1 MHMRGAVAAVALWLG
16 VVLVA
21 RVSASPEASPARAP
35 SDPAPRSHE
44 WVLFRDRGPAASLDS
59 ALVAAARSISPRAIA
74 RREKAARERGESPEG
89 PSANA
94 RTLVDVRD
102 LEPNAPYVAAV
113 EAAGAHVRTTSRWLN
128 AVSVDADSEALAA
141 IRALPFVTGIRPVA
155 ILASEDETSGDT
167 PLAPSAPNLADEF
180 WFGPAEHQLEMLGIP
195 EAHAMGY
202 HGEGVLLCVLDSG
215 FELEHE
221 AFDQLEVRATRDFYF
236 HDEQVS
242 YDPGED
248 SPNQTN
254 HGTQVLSILGGF
266 APGHIVG
273 PAYRADFL
281 LGKTEYLPSENKAEE
296 DAWIEGIEWAEAEGA
311 DIVTSSLSYS
321 RWYRPQ
327 DEDGRTAL
335 ITQAANLAFERGVL
349 VFNSI
354 GNQGPG
360 ERTLSP
366 PSDSPSVIAV
376 GATDWNGRLT
386 RFSSLGPTWDGRV
399 KPDLV
404 AMGSG
409 VVHVIPRSRDRYG
422 SGGGTS
428 YSTPLVAGCA
438 ALVLSAHPDWGPEAV
453 RDALMMSGDRAGSPN
468 TRYGWG
474 IPNVRDA
481 IFYPFV
487 EGRARDSRTREPVAH
502 ATVAWEPA
510 GAVDSLAAAPGDS
523 PPRGTA
529 LTDSTGAYVV
539 PNLPPG
545 TYRVRVSAEGY
556 ADAVSEPLAVPPSL
570 GDVNFA
576 LEWNGK

>member
-1 MHMRGAVAAVALWLG
+1 M
-16 VVLVA
+16 
-21 RVSASPEASPARAP
+21 
-35 SDPAPRSHE
+35 
-44 WVLFRDRGPAASLDS
+44 
-59 ALVAAARSISPRAIA
+59 
-74 RREKAARERGESPEG
+74 
-89 PSANA
+89 
-94 RTLVDVRD
+94 RD

-113 EAAGAHVRTTSRWLN
+113 EAAGARIRTTSRWLN
-128 AVSVDADSEALAA
+128 AVSVDAEPEALAT
-141 IRALPFVTGIRPVA
+141 IRQLPFVLDVRPVA
-155 ILASEDETSGDT
+155 VVALEGTDAPGVDSPGGTSSERG
-167 PLAPSAPNLADEF
+167 ADEF
-180 WFGPAEHQLEMLGIP
+180 WYGPAEHQLEMLGIP

-202 HGEGVLLCVLDSG
+202 HGEGILVCVLDSG

-221 AFDQLEVRATRDFYF
+221 AFDQLEVRATRDFLF
-236 HDEQVS
+236 HDENVA
-242 YDPGED
+242 YDPKED
-248 SPNQTN
+248 IINQSN
-254 HGTQVLSILGGF
+254 HGTQVLSILAGF

-273 PAYRADFL
+273 PAYRADFI
-281 LGKTEYLPSENKAEE
+281 LGKTEYLPSETKAEE
-296 DAWIEGIEWAEAEGA
+296 DAWIEGVEWAEAMGA

-321 RWYRPQ
+321 KWYRPQ

-354 GNQGPG
+354 GNQGPD

-366 PSDSPSVIAV
+366 PSDSPDVIAV
-376 GATDWNGRLT
+376 GATNWNGRLT
-386 RFSSLGPTWDGRV
+386 GFSSLGPTWDGRV

-409 VVHVIPRSRDRYG
+409 VAHVIPRSRDRYG
-422 SGGGTS
+422 SGAGTS

-438 ALVLSAHPDWGPEAV
+438 AIVLSAHPDWGPEMV
-453 RDALMMSGDRAGSPN
+453 RDALVLSGDRAGSPN
-468 TRYGWG
+468 NRYGWG

-487 EGRARDSRTREPVAH
+487 DGRVTDGRTREAIAR

-523 PPRGTA
+523 PPRGSVV
-529 LTDSTGAYVV
+529 TDSTGAYVV

-545 TYRVRVSAEGY
+545 RYRLRVSAEGY
-556 ADAVSEPLAVPPSL
+556 ADAVSEPLDVPPSL

-576 LEWNGK
+576 LERRP

>member
-1 MHMRGAVAAVALWLG
+1 MRHVVVGAQRLSAILLQAVLLLGPAPVAGAATG
-16 VVLVA
+16 
-21 RVSASPEASPARAP
+21 ASPQ
-35 SDPAPRSHE
+35 
-44 WVLFRDRGPAASLDS
+44 WILFRDRGTPASVDS
-59 ALVAAARSISPRAIA
+59 ALAAAARTLSPRALA
-74 RREKAARERGESPEG
+74 RREKAARERGQSRP
-89 PSANA
+89 A
-94 RTLVDVRD
+94 VDVRD
-102 LEPNAPYVAAV
+102 LEPSAPYVAAI
-113 EAAGAHVRTTSRWLN
+113 EATGARIRTTSRWLN
-128 AVSVDADSEALAA
+128 AVSVDAEAGILAV
-141 IRALPFVTGIRPVA
+141 IRNLPFVSDVRPVA
-155 ILASEDETSGDT
+155 IVALEDADAAGVDSPSET
-167 PLAPSAPNLADEF
+167 PSERGADEF
-180 WFGPAEHQLEMLGIP
+180 WYGPAEHQLTMLGIP

-202 HGEGVLLCVLDSG
+202 HGEGVLVCVLDSG

-221 AFDQLEVRATRDFYF
+221 AFDQLEVRATRDFLF
-236 HDEQVS
+236 HDENVA
-242 YDPGED
+242 YDPNED
-248 SPNQTN
+248 VINQSN

-266 APGHIVG
+266 SPGHIVG
-273 PAYRADFL
+273 PAYRADFI
-281 LGKTEYLPSENKAEE
+281 LGKTEYLPTETRAEE
-296 DAWIEGIEWAEAEGA
+296 DAWVEGVEWAEAMGA

-321 RWYRPQ
+321 KWYRPQ

-366 PSDSPSVIAV
+366 PSDSPDVIAV

-386 RFSSLGPTWDGRV
+386 GFSSLGPTWDGRV

-409 VVHVIPRSRDRYG
+409 VTHVIPRSRDRYG
-422 SGGGTS
+422 RGAGTS

-438 ALVLSAHPDWGPEAV
+438 AIVLSAHPDWGPETV
-453 RDALMMSGDRAGSPN
+453 RDALVMSGDRAGSPD

-487 EGRARDSRTREPVAH
+487 DGRVTDGVTREAVAH

-523 PPRGTA
+523 PPRGSA
-529 LTDSTGAYVV
+529 LTDSTGAFVV

-545 TYRVRVSAEGY
+545 TYRLRVRAAGHS
-556 ADAVSEPLAVPPSL
+556 DAVSEPFTVPPSL
-570 GDVNFA
+570 GDVNFR
-576 LEWNGK
+576 LESSH